1 MLFKCWYVS
10 VVTTHKSVS
19 HVLALSHAWSKQ
31 DWTRS
36 GWPGLKA
43 ERGVLYTWIW
53 LCAFATLAY
62 WILCFCFWGL
72 SLLFYSF
79 LWTWEFGFCSYG
91 SQKSNR
97 GQKYHFIFFLCLC
110 TQLMGQP
117 FQDGGLCLVQHVSV
131 LIQHTNRANEC
142 QIQPHHVF
150 NSAGLDCS
158 IYKHLGSFKMSLYHI
173 LLCIYLS
180 HLFVVLLLWVCQCQI
195 LCLFGHWSFKP
206 WRLNVFI
213 FWSSFMCQLLLSVA
227 LPYRTVILEG
237 TEWFNSFFNKLY
249 FTKVW

>member
-43 ERGVLYTWIW
+43 ERGVFYTWIW

-79 LWTWEFGFCSYG
+79 LWTWEFEFCSYG
-91 SQKSNR
+91 SQKSNT

-110 TQLMGQP
+110 TQLMGQL
-117 FQDGGLCLVQHVSV
+117 FQDGGLCLVQHISV
-131 LIQHTNRANEC
+131 LIQRTNRANEC
-142 QIQPHHVF
+142 QIQPHHV
-150 NSAGLDCS
+150 CS
-158 IYKHLGSFKMSLYHI
+158 TVQDWTVASINTWVLSKRLYI
-173 LLCIYLS
+173 TYYCAYIYLICL
-180 HLFVVLLLWVCQCQI
+180 LFFC
-195 LCLFGHWSFKP
+195 
-206 WRLNVFI
+206 
-213 FWSSFMCQLLLSVA
+213 
-227 LPYRTVILEG
+227 
-237 TEWFNSFFNKLY
+237 
-249 FTKVW
+249 